1 MKRLIEF
8 FKKPLVIG
16 LLILL
21 LLALLIWFLG
31 PLIAIGGAVPLE
43 NPITRLILIV
53 LLVLAWGINNM
64 RQQKKDQATDAGLA
78 QAAAGGA
85 SAESQVEVAQLQA
98 RFEEALETLRRAS
111 LKDKNE
117 KNFLYALPW
126 YAIIGPPGS
135 GKTTALINS
144 GLDFPLADRLGREPI
159 RGVGGTRNC
168 DWWFTNEAVL
178 LDTAGRF
185 TAQDDEDGDIW
196 RGFLDLLKKFRPRQP
211 LNGVVVAISLAELLT
226 QNEHERNSQ
235 LLAIRQRV
243 QEMNERLEL
252 QLPIYMVFTKCDL
265 VAGFN
270 EFFDDLSREERAQTW
285 GITFPVLPPE
295 QNVLRQFGSE
305 FDALTH
311 RLSERV
317 LTRVQ
322 HERDATRRGLI
333 FGFPQQMASLRDTL
347 ERWLGEAFSTN
358 RFHELPMLRG
368 VYFTSATQQ
377 GAPIDL
383 MLDRLSLTLGLD
395 RKTVINT
402 PAQGRSFFL
411 NRLLTEVIFAESA
424 MAGTSQGVEHKQH
437 WLRRGVWATAVTL
450 LATGAGLWGF
460 SYTRNAQYVE
470 EMTQRTS
477 EYQTKYARLP
487 REAGLDQELAALNSL
502 RGITQVYGR
511 HREDHPLMMQFGL
524 YQGNTLGKQADA
536 AYQHMLLNILF
547 PHVVRRVEQQ
557 VEGSSSQPDFL
568 REALNIYLML
578 GEPRTLDKGL
588 LRTWMG
594 LDWQNTLPNDS
605 PKQQQLLS
613 HLDSLLT
620 GPLPPVAL
628 NQPIIA
634 KAQQILCATPLS
646 QQVYAD
652 LRSAAV
658 SSGLKDFHVEAL
670 GELARKLFVS
680 ASGAPAIHSVPALY
694 THDGFYQVY
703 LKDGPQL
710 TELSLQK
717 SATLCRNN
725 KPLSPEELAQL
736 KQDVEHMYQTDY
748 VRHWK
753 ALLTDTGLRP
763 VHNIG
768 QIIETITQLT
778 GPNSPGRELLK
789 AANKNTALS
798 QLPAGLPG
806 AATAQQSATNTTQ
819 SLAKLFR
826 QDGKQI
832 SNIIP
837 GQTFAK
843 AVESEF
849 KPIQT
854 LVSAPAGQAPRLD
867 SVFALLN
874 ELRSH
879 LDQLASSA
887 DAGAVALQ
895 SAGNMGGMGG
905 GDIMS
910 RIQMAAKLEPL
921 PVQRW
926 MMTVSQGSRGGMIS
940 QAKGK
945 LGDIM
950 KSELTTEC
958 KRSISNRYP
967 LYRNASQETSL
978 EDFARFFGPGGTVD
992 MFIQNKLRP
1001 FIEIRDGKMYPLGGD
1016 AAAMPISA
1024 ATLKELNRA
1033 LYIKEAFFRAGQL
1046 PSVPFSLKPLF
1057 LDENVGTLLFEMDG
1071 QPALNYR
1078 HGPTRYSSFQW
1089 PGAPGQNQVR
1099 VMFEELGGQRF
1110 TINKD
1115 GPWALFRLLDHSRLT
1130 RRAADQFEATFTSNG
1145 HQARLELKANSVVNP
1160 FNFHEWAQFRCPE
1173 KL

>member
-21 LLALLIWFLG
+21 LLALIIWFLG
-31 PLIAIGGAVPLE
+31 PLIAIGGAVPLAS
-43 NPITRLILIV
+43 PVVRMAFIV

-64 RQQKKDQATDAGLA
+64 RQQKKAAATDGGQAQAT
-78 QAAAGGA
+78 AGGA

-144 GLDFPLADRLGREPI
+144 GLDFPLADRLGREPV

-185 TAQDDEDGDIW
+185 TAQEDEDGDTW

-226 QNEHERNSQ
+226 QNEHERNTQ
-235 LLAIRQRV
+235 LLAVRQRV
-243 QEMNERLEL
+243 QELNERLGL

-305 FDALTH
+305 YDALTQ
-311 RLSERV
+311 RLSQRV
-317 LTRVQ
+317 LSRLQ
-322 HERDATRRGLI
+322 QERDASRRSLI

-347 ERWLGEAFSTN
+347 ERWLDEAFSPN

-383 MLDRLSLTLGLD
+383 MLDRLSLSLGLN
-395 RKTVINT
+395 RQTLANT
-402 PAQGRSFFL
+402 PTQGRSFFL
-411 NRLLTEVIFAESA
+411 NRLLNEVIFAESA
-424 MAGTSQGVEHKQH
+424 MAGSSQSVEHKQQ
-437 WLRRGVWATAVTL
+437 WLRRGVWATAATM
-450 LATGAGLWGF
+450 LAAGAGLWGV
-460 SYTRNAQYVE
+460 SYSRNTQYIE
-470 EMTQRTS
+470 EMTQRTAA
-477 EYQTKYARLP
+477 YQSKFARLP
-487 REAGLDQELAALNSL
+487 RDAGLEQELAALNSL
-502 RGITQVYGR
+502 RGVTEVYGR
-511 HREDHPLMMQFGL
+511 HRDDHPLLMEFGL
-524 YQGNTLGKQADA
+524 YQGDSLGRQADA

-547 PHVVRRVEQQ
+547 PHIVRRVEHQ
-557 VEGSSSQPDFL
+557 VDSGASQPDFL
-568 REALNIYLML
+568 REALNLYLML

-594 LDWQNTLPNDS
+594 LDWQSTLPNEAA
-605 PKQQQLLS
+605 KQQQLLA

-658 SSGLKDFHVEAL
+658 ASGLKEFSVEAQ

-680 ASGAPAIHSVPALY
+680 ASGASAIHKVPALY
-694 THDGFYQVY
+694 TYEGFYQVY
-703 LKDGPQL
+703 LKEGPQL
-710 TELSLQK
+710 TEQSLRK

-725 KPLSPEELAQL
+725 KPLSAQELTQL

-753 ALLTDTGLRP
+753 ALLADTGLRP
-763 VHNIG
+763 AHNIG
-768 QIIETITQLT
+768 QIMETITQLT

-789 AANKNTALS
+789 AADRHTALS
-798 QLPAGLPG
+798 QLPAGIPG
-806 AATAQQSATNTTQ
+806 ASGAQQTAGKATQ
-819 SLAKLFR
+819 ALAKLFK
-826 QDGKQI
+826 QDGQQAV
-832 SNIIP
+832 SVIP
-837 GQTFAK
+837 GQAFAQ
-843 AVESEF
+843 AVESQF
-849 KPIQT
+849 KPIHH
-854 LVSAPAGQAPRLD
+854 LVSAAAGQPPRLD
-867 SVFALLN
+867 NVFALLN

-879 LDQLASSA
+879 LEQLASSA

-895 SAGNMGGMGG
+895 SAGSMGGMGG
-905 GDIMS
+905 DVMS
-910 RIQMAAKLEPL
+910 RVQMAARAEPL

-926 MMTVSQGSRGGMIS
+926 MQAVSQGSRGGVVT
-940 QAKGK
+940 QAKSK
-945 LGDIM
+945 LGTIM
-950 KSELTTEC
+950 KSELTAEC

-992 MFIQNKLRP
+992 VFIQNNLRP
-1001 FIEIRDGKMYPLGGD
+1001 FVEIRGGKILPLSGD

-1033 LYIKEAFFRAGQL
+1033 LYIKEAFFRSGQV

-1057 LDENVGTLLFEMDG
+1057 LDENVGTLLFEMEG

-1078 HGPTRYSSFQW
+1078 HGPTRYVSFQW

-1115 GPWALFRLLDHSRLT
+1115 GPWALFRLLDHSRLS
-1130 RRAADQFEATFTSNG
+1130 RQGADRFEANFTSNG